1 MAERVTTHIRT
12 SATIEVKIPNIPNF
26 FLPVDNNNPSID
38 VANATDGEL
47 RMIGE
52 IWTEELILNAQR
64 RRKKANNE

>member
-1 MAERVTTHIRT
+1 MAEKATTYIRT
-12 SATIEVKIPNIPNF
+12 SATIEVKIPSIPNF

-38 VANATDGEL
+38 VADATDGEL

-64 RRKKANNE
+64 RRREANDV